1 VWVTKQ
7 ARATKEKRLAMP
19 PASVTTLR
27 QQRLG
32 AELRKLRE
40 RAGLTSTAAAAL
52 LGAPQARISN
62 IEAGRYAVS
71 ADRVRTL
78 ARNYSCADDAYVD
91 ALAAMTGGRKRG
103 WWEEYRD
110 TLPSGLL
117 DLAELE
123 HHATALRVAV
133 TIHMPGLLQKT
144 EHARATM
151 REAVPPLRPYEIE
164 HRVSYRVKRQAVLFE
179 DPPTRYTAIVHEA
192 ALRMGFGGPDI
203 ARAQLGHLLDM
214 SEHDTVTVLV
224 IPFGQ
229 TGFPAAGQ
237 PITYAHGPVPQLD
250 TVVLDTDHGCE
261 FLDAEAQL
269 NRYRR
274 VLDRMESSA
283 LPESKSRDLIHR
295 IARDL

>member
-1 VWVTKQ
+1 
-7 ARATKEKRLAMP
+7 MP
-19 PASVTTLR
+19 PAPTATLR

-52 LGAPQARISN
+52 LGGPQARISN

-78 ARNYSCADDAYVD
+78 ARNYSCADETYVD
-91 ALAAMTGGRKRG
+91 ALATMTGGRKRG

-110 TLPSGLL
+110 ILSPGLL

-133 TIHMPGLLQKT
+133 TVHMPGLLQT
-144 EHARATM
+144 PEHARATM
-151 REAVPPLRPYEIE
+151 REAVPPLRPHEIE

-179 DPPTRYTAIVHEA
+179 DTLTPHAATIHEA
-192 ALRMGFGGPDI
+192 ALRMGFGGPDVT
-203 ARAQLGHLLDM
+203 RAQLDHLLEM
-214 SEHDTVTVLV
+214 SEQANITIRVL
-224 IPFGQ
+224 PFGQ
-229 TGFPAAGQ
+229 TGFPASGQ
-237 PITYAHGPVPQLD
+237 PITYAVGQVPQLD

-269 NRYRR
+269 NRYRS
-274 VLDRMESSA
+274 VLDRMESRA
-283 LPESKSRDLIHR
+283 LPEPKSRDLIQG
-295 IARDL
+295 IAREM